1 MTISFMSRCLF
12 LNLAEDHR
20 ADLETIRCR
29 GARLMSRRVF
39 IFLVTISLCF
49 SRAQADGTHWSG
61 NKVTPDQPFP
71 AKVCAVAPSWV
82 GDHLLLEEIGGT
94 HRLCI
99 ARLWLNAPL
108 EYLILDAAKGET
120 PEYPQRTE
128 GWTYITPGIEVNRFS
143 WSIGIAKLGK
153 NFGNEDMLQKGPK
166 PKESPTN

>member
-1 MTISFMSRCLF
+1 MSGCLF
-12 LNLAEDHR
+12 LNPSEDHR

-29 GARLMSRRVF
+29 GTRLMNRRVF

-49 SRAQADGTHWSG
+49 SRAPADETHWNR

-71 AKVCAVAPSWV
+71 AKVCAIAPSWV
-82 GDHLLLEEIGGT
+82 GYHLLLEELGGT

-99 ARLWLNAPL
+99 ARLWMTAPL
-108 EYLILDAAKGET
+108 EYLILNAAKGET

-128 GWTYITPGIEVNRFS
+128 GWTYITPGIEVDRFS

-153 NFGNEDMLQKGPK
+153 IFGNEDMLHKVSK
-166 PKESPTN
+166 PKEGPTK

>member
-12 LNLAEDHR
+12 LNPSEDHR

-29 GARLMSRRVF
+29 GTRLMNRRVF

-49 SRAQADGTHWSG
+49 SRAPADETHWSG

-71 AKVCAVAPSWV
+71 AKVCAIAPSWV
-82 GDHLLLEEIGGT
+82 GYHLLLEELGGT

-99 ARLWLNAPL
+99 ARLWMTAPL
-108 EYLILDAAKGET
+108 EYLILNAAKGET

-128 GWTYITPGIEVNRFS
+128 GWTYITPGIEVDRFS

-153 NFGNEDMLQKGPK
+153 NFGNEDMLQKVPKRKEGPTK
-166 PKESPTN
+166 